1 MNKELKTKNTASL
14 VLYGFMGASVGAFF
28 GLLAYVK
35 DWI

>member
-1 MNKELKTKNTASL
+1 MNKKQINMPLIFY
-14 VLYGFMGASVGAFF
+14 VFMGTCVGAFF

>member
-1 MNKELKTKNTASL
+1 MHTKNKNTSRIFY
-14 VLYGFMGASVGAFF
+14 VFMGVCVGAFF